1 MYKVLLIDDDVPMLQ
16 YLEKLIDWS
25 SMHIELVGKC
35 FSSEIALTLFQETQ
49 PDIVVTD
56 IGLPI
61 IDGIQLAWSFREI
74 KPDVR
79 IIFLTCFEEIH
90 YLKQAFQL
98 EANDYLIKDE
108 LTGQKLIDSIEKAL
122 KWIKARETSQERV
135 ALKQDIQRNKVVLKE
150 QFLEAI
156 FKGNSELNTR
166 RFGERLN
173 VQLTHPGFRLARLH
187 LDTRSML
194 DVYEL
199 KDYALLQ
206 YAVYNI
212 VEELPGNQAK
222 ITSFLYHDEGVYLL
236 CNVEPDTGDGG
247 SQQDVFLAFIDNV
260 MKSVRRYLKINLWA
274 YYCSDT
280 VALHQLGT
288 SYEQISRS
296 MDQAYYS
303 HQEFIQSPTKIA
315 AYETSEPGEFEKE
328 LDLVHQAFEKENP
341 QLIDLALS
349 NIRKKAMEHR
359 LKPSLVRETFETAVR
374 SAAIDT
380 RVPMPETF
388 YSLLKN
394 SSRLEETE
402 QLAKTSLKR
411 QLQLAMSSKPDR
423 IKDPELEK
431 INQYIDDHVCETVT
445 NVNIANYLHLNP
457 SYFSRFFKKRYGKNF
472 TDYVHLYKMELAKN
486 LLNNPN
492 ETMENVA
499 YSLGYSDRA
508 YFSKV
513 FKKYVGTSPSEYKS
527 KVSKEKT
534 TELGGNRNG

>member
-25 SMHIELVGKC
+25 SMQIELAGKS
-35 FSSEIALTLFQETQ
+35 FSSEIALTIFQETQ

-61 IDGIQLAWSFREI
+61 IDGIQLAWTFREM

-108 LTGQKLIDSIEKAL
+108 LTGQKLADSLGKAL
-122 KWIKARETSQERV
+122 NWLNARETSQERLE
-135 ALKQDIQRNKVVLKE
+135 LKQDIQRNKLVLKE
-150 QFLEAI
+150 QFLDAV
-156 FKGNSELNTR
+156 FKGNSGQDTR

-173 VQLTHPGFRLARLH
+173 VQLTHPGFRLALLH
-187 LDTRSML
+187 LDLRSML
-194 DVYEL
+194 DIYEM

-212 VEELPGNQAK
+212 VEELHADQAK
-222 ITSFLYHDEGVYLL
+222 VTPFLYRNEGVYLL
-236 CNVEPDTGDGG
+236 SNVDPVSGEAD
-247 SQQDVFLAFIDNV
+247 SQEDAFLSFIDAV
-260 MKSVRRYLKINLWA
+260 TKSVKRYLKMNMWVYYGQETVDLQRLGDA
-274 YYCSDT
+274 Y
-280 VALHQLGT
+280 Q
-288 SYEQISRS
+288 QISGTVE
-296 MDQAYYS
+296 QAYYT
-303 HQEFIQSPTKIA
+303 HQELVRTLPGDASYGTL
-315 AYETSEPGEFEKE
+315 ESGEFDKE
-328 LDLVHQAFEKENP
+328 LDLAQQAFKKENP

-349 NIRKKAMEHR
+349 NIRKKAREYR
-359 LKPSLVRETFETAVR
+359 LLPTLVKETYERAIR
-374 SAAIDT
+374 SAALET
-380 RVPMPETF
+380 QVPMLEIY

-394 SSRLEETE
+394 SVRIEETE
-402 QLAKTSLKR
+402 QLAKTALKR
-411 QLQLAMSSKPDR
+411 HLQLVMSSKPGKV
-423 IKDPELEK
+423 KDPELEK

-486 LLNNPN
+486 LLDNPN
-492 ETMENVA
+492 ETMENAA

-513 FKKYVGTSPSEYKS
+513 FKKYVGTSPSDYKHQKS
-527 KVSKEKT
+527 KEESSE
-534 TELGGNRNG
+534 

>member
-1 MYKVLLIDDDVPMLQ
+1 MYKVLIIDDDVPMLQ

-25 SMHIELVGKC
+25 ATKIEIVGKC
-35 FSSEIALTLFQETQ
+35 FSSEIALSIFQETQ

-61 IDGIQLAWSFREI
+61 IDGIQLAWTFREM

-108 LTGQKLIDSIEKAL
+108 LTGQKLADSIEKAL
-122 KWIKARETSQERV
+122 KWIKARETSQERL
-135 ALKQDIQRNKVVLKE
+135 ALKQDIQRNKVILKE
-150 QFLEAI
+150 QFLDAV
-156 FKGNSELNTR
+156 FKGNSLLDTR
-166 RFGERLN
+166 KFGERLG
-173 VQLTHPGFRLARLH
+173 VQLTHPGFRLALLY
-187 LDTRSML
+187 LDGRSML
-194 DVYEL
+194 DIYEI

-212 VEELPGNQAK
+212 VEETLTDKEK
-222 ITSFLYHDEGVYLL
+222 ITPFLYRNEGVYLL
-236 CNVEPDTGDGG
+236 CNVVPLSGEERA
-247 SQQDVFLAFIDNV
+247 QQDAFLSFIQDV
-260 MKSVRRYLKINLWA
+260 TMSVERYLKMKLWV
-274 YYCSDT
+274 YYSSET
-280 VALHQLGT
+280 VEFDSLGV
-288 SYEQISRS
+288 SYRQISRT
-296 MDQAYYS
+296 MEQAYYFRHES
-303 HQEFIQSPTKIA
+303 VQASNGDVSFRSM
-315 AYETSEPGEFEKE
+315 EPGEFDKE
-328 LDLVHQAFEKENP
+328 LDVVQQAFKKENP

-349 NIRKKAMEHR
+349 NIRKKATEHR
-359 LKPSLVRETFETAVR
+359 LLPSLVKETFETAVR
-374 SAAIDT
+374 SA
-380 RVPMPETF
+380 VLETHIPVVENF
-388 YSLLKN
+388 YPLLRN
-394 SSRLEETE
+394 SAHIEETE
-402 QLAKTSLKR
+402 QLAKSALKR
-411 QLQLAMSSKPDR
+411 HLQLALNSEPGKVN
-423 IKDPELEK
+423 DPELEK

-445 NVNIANYLHLNP
+445 NVNIADYLHLNP

-513 FKKYVGTSPSEYKS
+513 FKKYVGTSPSDYKQ
-527 KVSKEKT
+527 KKNYER
-534 TELGGNRNG
+534 LLD

>member
-1 MYKVLLIDDDVPMLQ
+1 MYKVLLIDDDVPMLH
-16 YLEKLIDWS
+16 YLEKLIDWPS
-25 SMHIELVGKC
+25 IQIEISGKC
-35 FSSEIALTLFQETQ
+35 FSSEIALTVFQETQ

-61 IDGIQLAWSFREI
+61 IDGIQLAWTFREM

-79 IIFLTCFEEIH
+79 IIFLTCYEEIH

-108 LTGQKLIDSIEKAL
+108 LTGQRLIDSVEKAL
-122 KWIKARETSQERV
+122 KWIKARETSQERL

-150 QFLEAI
+150 QFLDAV

-166 RFGERLN
+166 KFGERLS
-173 VQLTHPGFRLARLH
+173 VRLTHPGFRLVLLY

-194 DVYEL
+194 DVYEI

-212 VEELPGNQAK
+212 VEETLTEK
-222 ITSFLYHDEGVYLL
+222 ERITPFLYRDEGVYLL
-236 CNVEPDTGDGG
+236 CNIDPISEEGG
-247 SQQDVFLAFIDNV
+247 LQQDAFLSFIKAV
-260 MKSVRRYLKINLWA
+260 TMSVKRYLKMNLWV
-274 YYCSDT
+274 YYCSET
-280 VALHQLGT
+280 VDLHRLGA
-288 SYEQISRS
+288 SYRQISLAIE
-296 MDQAYYS
+296 QAYYS
-303 HQEFIQSPTKIA
+303 HHEWVQAPSGCASYATM
-315 AYETSEPGEFEKE
+315 EPGEFDKE
-328 LDLVHQAFEKENP
+328 MDYVQQAFKKENP

-349 NIRKKAMEHR
+349 NIRKKATEHR
-359 LKPSLVRETFETAVR
+359 LLPSLVRETFETAVR
-374 SAAIDT
+374 SA
-380 RVPMPETF
+380 VLETHIPVVENF
-388 YSLLKN
+388 YPLLRN
-394 SSRLEETE
+394 SAHIEETE
-402 QLAKTSLKR
+402 QLAKSALKR
-411 QLQLAMSSKPDR
+411 HLQLALNSEPGKVN
-423 IKDPELEK
+423 DPELEK

-445 NVNIANYLHLNP
+445 NVNIADYLHLNP

-513 FKKYVGTSPSEYKS
+513 FKKYVGTSPSDYKQ
-527 KVSKEKT
+527 KKNYER
-534 TELGGNRNG
+534 LLD